1 MGADMKRQIRMLIDQ
16 FGGPYGTRIYNMYHN
31 VLPRVVDI
39 LYENGYKI
47 ASPKG
52 LKEKHVAV
60 IAKAISQQGLPQQTL
75 DMIWMAMK
83 SWAKWVGKPTMVR
96 PIEAYVALYERD
108 EQQLPE

>member
-1 MGADMKRQIRMLIDQ
+1 MGADLKRQIRMLIDQ
-16 FGGPYGTRIYNMYHN
+16 FGGPYGTRIYDMYHS

-47 ASPKG
+47 SSPKG
-52 LKEKHVAV
+52 LKEKHLAV
-60 IAKAISQQGLPQQTL
+60 VAKAISQQGLPKPTL

-83 SWAKWVGKPTMVR
+83 SWAKWVGKPAMVR
-96 PIEAYVALYERD
+96 PLEAYVAYEGG